1 MTIYRITGDD
11 GPDDVTLMML
21 DDRLRLVN
29 HVFVGG
35 DVSEADAV
43 KNLSVCRPLGGYWQN
58 APSECYHTDPLE
70 AACRLMRYLAT
81 EGGASVVTDV
91 EEIR

>member
-21 DDRLRLVN
+21 DDRMRLVSQ
-29 HVFVGG
+29 VFIGAG
-35 DVSEADAV
+35 ITESEALAD
-43 KNLSVCRPLGGYWQN
+43 PLLWQP

-70 AACRLMRYLAT
+70 AACRLMEYLAT

-91 EEIR
+91 EEVR